1 MITTK
6 LLGGISAG
14 LGLALVAALVTVA
27 LLNARVDALK
37 AEKLYLNAQLETAEA
52 VNARSESTINSLMD
66 INAAMAELNRQS
78 AEAERDIVERTM
90 ALSAQLDKAQLREA
104 QLALEQPYL
113 RGIAAGDRRRA
124 AKLRITQEPAPG
136 TDDPGNSGNP

>member
-6 LLGGISAG
+6 LLGGMSAA

-27 LLNARVDALK
+27 LLNARVNTLK
-37 AEKLYLNAQLETAEA
+37 AEKQHLNTQLDTAEA
-52 VNARSESTINSLMD
+52 ANARSEATINNLMG
-66 INAAMAELNRQS
+66 INATMAELSRQS
-78 AEAERDIVERTM
+78 AAAERDIVERTM

-113 RGIAAGDRRRA
+113 RGVAAGDRRRA
-124 AKLRITQEPAPG
+124 AKLRITQEPAER